1 MSLASPASIH
11 ARAQP
16 SERTR
21 APACRMPT
29 KRSRESGPQTKSL
42 QKKKKKEG
50 TDVPRRD
57 TNPGKTEH
65 HTLFSSDISF
75 RSFLFSFRHGWNSEH
90 GAQYS
95 RDATETAAFNFKT
108 NTRP

>member
-42 QKKKKKEG
+42 QKKKRKG
-50 TDVPRRD
+50 QMFLAATPI
-57 TNPGKTEH
+57 PGRLNT
-65 HTLFSSDISF
+65 TRCFLLTFPF
-75 RSFLFSFRHGWNSEH
+75 YLFLFSFRHGWNSEH